1 MVDVPHDGH
10 DHQQPNNFVRTY
22 DGKKRGMELIDQ
34 FMRPMAICSL
44 TRHHE
49 SRSLDFISQGFSPS
63 LQSEIH
69 SDTERSSEVFFGL
82 DAFHVLIL
90 AFLRL

>member
-10 DHQQPNNFVRTY
+10 DHQQLNNFVRTY
-22 DGKKRGMELIDQ
+22 DGKKRGTELIDQ

-49 SRSLDFISQGFSPS
+49 SRSFDFISQGFTPV
-63 LQSEIH
+63 LQSDLH
-69 SDTERSSEVFFGL
+69 SVAERSSEVFSGL
-82 DAFHVLIL
+82 MLSMC
-90 AFLRL
+90 